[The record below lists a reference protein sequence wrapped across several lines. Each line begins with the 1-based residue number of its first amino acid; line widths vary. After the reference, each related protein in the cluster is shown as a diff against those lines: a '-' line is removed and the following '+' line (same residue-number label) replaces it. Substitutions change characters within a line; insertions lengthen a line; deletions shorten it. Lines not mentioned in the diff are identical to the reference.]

1 MHHNVHSSS
10 VYNGQGTEAS
20 QVSINRKMDKD
31 VVYIYNGILLSHKK
45 NEIMLFAATWM
56 QPEIIILSEVRM
68 KEKDKDHIS
77 VTCGI

>member
-1 MHHNVHSSS
+1 MKKTEKKKKTSKNYMHHNVHSSS

-45 NEIMLFAATWM
+45 NEILPFVATSLDLDNIM
-56 QPEIIILSEVRM
+56 VS
-68 KEKDKDHIS
+68 
-77 VTCGI
+77 

>member
-45 NEIMLFAATWM
+45 NEILPFVATSLDLDNIM
-56 QPEIIILSEVRM
+56 VS
-68 KEKDKDHIS
+68 
-77 VTCGI
+77 